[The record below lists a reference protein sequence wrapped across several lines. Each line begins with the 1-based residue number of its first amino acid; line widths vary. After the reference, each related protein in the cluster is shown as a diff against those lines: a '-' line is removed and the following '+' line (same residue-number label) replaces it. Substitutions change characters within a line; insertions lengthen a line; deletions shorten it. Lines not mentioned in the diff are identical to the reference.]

1 VTLRAGSSAAVFALV
16 AIGAVLL
23 VGDAVL
29 KGAWDVAARMAG
41 PALLVVWAAW
51 LLLVRPSI
59 RVQPGRAVV
68 VNVGRITELPWHHV
82 TDIRRRLQLIFDVD
96 DDRSVE
102 AWGSPFVSKRA
113 KPGDDRALMALRS
126 EWQSAP
132 AGDASVVR
140 RRPDVLA
147 LALGAAAVVATGLSL
162 GVAR

>member
-1 VTLRAGSSAAVFALV
+1 VFALV

-23 VGDAVL
+23 VGDAIL
-29 KGAWDVAARMAG
+29 KGAWDVVARMAG
-41 PALLVVWAAW
+41 PALLVLWAAW

-59 RVQPGRAVV
+59 RVEPGRAVV
-68 VNVGRITELPWHHV
+68 VNVGRITELPWSRV
-82 TDIRRRLQLIFDVD
+82 ADIRRRLQLIFDLD

-102 AWGSPFVSKRA
+102 AWGSPFVSKRVKA
-113 KPGDDRALMALRS
+113 GEDRALMALRS

-132 AGDASVVR
+132 ASEGAVVR

-147 LALGAAAVVATGLSL
+147 LALGAAAVVATGLSI